1 MGGSK
6 VWNTGFRY
14 ITFIMK
20 KRLRLLRTNLRKLT
34 AFYASRKVVTPY
46 TGFILSTHFLSED
59 IEEGN
64 LRYLNVFSKNIKF
77 TNFEDSTPKVIYL
90 QTNQLS
96 EFILNYLDRINSEFT
111 LITGRDHW
119 SKLEY
124 SADMY
129 RILSNPNLRS
139 WFSQNMILKELPIK
153 HFPYGVNLNN
163 AFRILLKKKLIGKYQ
178 RSDQIC
184 IPFCTVHEKNDE
196 KWQPDILAA
205 MTARKSISMR
215 MNRQKKYS
223 EYLDDLLKH
232 KLIVSPVGDRPDTY
246 RHWEI
251 LALGGIPISNLP
263 ANFKDLFATHA
274 YIVKDFKQLTS
285 LDHLYYPNPDIA
297 SVNYWRRNL
306 KR

>member
-14 ITFIMK
+14 IAFIMK

-64 LRYLNVFSKNIKF
+64 LRYLNVFSKNLKF

-163 AFRILLKKKLIGKYQ
+163 A
-178 RSDQIC
+178 SIC
-184 IPFCTVHEKNDE
+184 
-196 KWQPDILAA
+196 QGSG
-205 MTARKSISMR
+205 SI
-215 MNRQKKYS
+215 K
-223 EYLDDLLKH
+223 
-232 KLIVSPVGDRPDTY
+232 
-246 RHWEI
+246 
-251 LALGGIPISNLP
+251 
-263 ANFKDLFATHA
+263 
-274 YIVKDFKQLTS
+274 
-285 LDHLYYPNPDIA
+285 
-297 SVNYWRRNL
+297 
-306 KR
+306 